1 MSLKEYTLQ
10 KHTEAEQTAFMQAV
24 FNKQLP
30 EGYWADFCLQKSLIY
45 NGIEVL
51 AESAG
56 LLEDLSNIKRAHFLY
71 LDFKAHNPN
80 KLEYKYRPITID
92 YYHYLQSLAFE
103 EDRILAHLYTWHM
116 GDLYGGQMIK
126 KIVPGQHRSL
136 EFKDSELLKTTLRS
150 KLKDTMGDE
159 ANVSFDWAIKLM
171 NSYEF

>member
-1 MSLKEYTLQ
+1 
-10 KHTEAEQTAFMQAV
+10 
-24 FNKQLP
+24 
-30 EGYWADFCLQKSLIY
+30 
-45 NGIEVL
+45 
-51 AESAG
+51 
-56 LLEDLSNIKRAHFLY
+56 
-71 LDFKAHNPN
+71 
-80 KLEYKYRPITID
+80 
-92 YYHYLQSLAFE
+92 
-103 EDRILAHLYTWHM
+103 M

>member
-1 MSLKEYTLQ
+1 MSLKEYTSQ
-10 KHTEAEQTAFMQAV
+10 KHTEAEQTKFMQAV
-24 FNKQLP
+24 FKKQLP
-30 EGYWADFCLQKSLIY
+30 EGYWADFCLQKMLIY
-45 NGIEVL
+45 NGIEMI
-51 AESAG
+51 AESAD
-56 LLEDLSNIKRAHFLY
+56 LLEDLPNIKRANLLY

-80 KLEYKYRPITID
+80 KLEYKYRPVTID

-159 ANVSFDWAIKLM
+159 ANIAFDWAIKLM
-171 NSYEF
+171 NSYEL